1 MADGAV
7 LQVTDL
13 WQCFRRRSRHGG
25 RIRTAGRSTARQ
37 WALRGLDLTVL
48 PGELVG
54 VVGPNG
60 SGKST
65 LLRTVAGV
73 YRPEKGTV
81 RVRGRVSSLI
91 DLDSSVHRDLTGR
104 ENLFFGAV
112 MLGLSRHEAR
122 GRYAQI
128 REFSGLSEATL
139 NQPFSSYSAGMTLR
153 LTFSVILNS
162 DPSVLLVDEV
172 LAVGDETFRAQCAD
186 RVDELRRTG
195 CGVLLVS
202 HDLDLVR
209 SRCSRVVV
217 FDQGKVVASGQPDE
231 VLDTYRALAA
241 VETEGSPDPG
251 RLS

>member
-1 MADGAV
+1 M
-7 LQVTDL
+7 LEVTDL
-13 WQCFRRRSRHGG
+13 WQCFRRKSRHGG
-25 RIRTAGRSTARQ
+25 RVRTSGASTSQ
-37 WALRGLDLTVL
+37 KWALRGLDLTVQ

-81 RVRGRVSSLI
+81 LVRGRVSSLI

-104 ENLFFGAV
+104 ENLLIGAV
-112 MLGLSRHEAR
+112 MLGLSRREAKE
-122 GRYAQI
+122 RYEQI

-139 NQPFSSYSAGMTLR
+139 NQPFSAYSAGMTLR

-162 DPSVLLVDEV
+162 SPSVLLVDEV
-172 LAVGDETFRAQCAD
+172 LAVGDEIFRTQCAD

-202 HDLDLVR
+202 HDLDVVN

-217 FDQGKVVASGQPDE
+217 LDQGKEVASGQPDE

-241 VETEGSPDPG
+241 AEMEGTPDPS
-251 RLS
+251 RLK